1 MRDGIADYS
10 LLQALAQKNP
20 AAAQE
25 LAAKLIL
32 DFDRYNTDLDAFR
45 NIRRELL
52 KQVSRSAGR

>member
-10 LLQALAQKNP
+10 LLQALARKNP

-25 LAAKLIL
+25 LAARLIL

-45 NIRRELL
+45 NTRRELL
-52 KQVSRSAGR
+52 KQVSRLN